1 MEIISKWVVI
11 YLDFQKAFDKVAHQR
26 ILIKLKSHGMG
37 VNIVTYWKQNWLTDR
52 KQRVSAEGETS
63 AWTAVHSGVPQGS
76 VLGPLLFLIYINDLE
91 DGVASN
97 IIKFADDTQ
106 IFRRVQTRQE
116 CRTLQEDLNRLEQ
129 WSAKWQMLFHHSKCK
144 CLHIG
149 RANGK
154 EPYEMHKDKCKCLH
168 IGQANAKHNYLMNN
182 TVLLSTEREKDVGVV
197 VSSDMKV
204 SEQCGI
210 AARKGN
216 QILGL
221 IRRNIAYRDKRL
233 IIPLYMSLVRPHLE
247 YCIQAWRPHMRKD
260 IDKLER
266 VQRRAT
272 RLISEISQ
280 LSYEERLQQCRL
292 TTLETRRIRGDQI
305 EVFKIMHGY
314 EGLNKDMFFR
324 IKNDSITRGHS
335 LALVK
340 SHSRLDIRKYTFSQ
354 RVVNDWNKLPEEC
367 INATSVNMFK
377 NKIDQYYLKT
387 RRE

>member
-1 MEIISKWVVI
+1 
-11 YLDFQKAFDKVAHQR
+11 
-26 ILIKLKSHGMG
+26 
-37 VNIVTYWKQNWLTDR
+37 
-52 KQRVSAEGETS
+52 
-63 AWTAVHSGVPQGS
+63 
-76 VLGPLLFLIYINDLE
+76 
-91 DGVASN
+91 
-97 IIKFADDTQ
+97 
-106 IFRRVQTRQE
+106 
-116 CRTLQEDLNRLEQ
+116 
-129 WSAKWQMLFHHSKCK
+129 
-144 CLHIG
+144 
-149 RANGK
+149 
-154 EPYEMHKDKCKCLH
+154 
-168 IGQANAKHNYLMNN
+168 
-182 TVLLSTEREKDVGVV
+182 
-197 VSSDMKV
+197 
-204 SEQCGI
+204 
-210 AARKGN
+210 
-216 QILGL
+216 
-221 IRRNIAYRDKRL
+221 
-233 IIPLYMSLVRPHLE
+233 
-247 YCIQAWRPHMRKD
+247 MRKD

-377 NKIDQYYLKT
+377 GGGWSRKGLNFEWPYFCQYLSELYQIFSSCVLCGYIIN
-387 RRE
+387 